1 MSQIIWDLVCI
12 VIFYPSLCVF
22 QDIHTRQILGYSV
35 NRGKL
40 YYLDL
45 INSGEHQLCH
55 SGHALWL
62 FHHHLGHLSFSYI
75 KKLQPYLFLI
85 ISDSFFHYSVYEIA
99 KSHRISYYPS
109 LNQSFISFMK
119 IHFDI

>member
-1 MSQIIWDLVCI
+1 MSFGSRFV
-12 VIFYPSLCVF
+12 VI
-22 QDIHTRQILGYSV
+22 
-35 NRGKL
+35 
-40 YYLDL
+40 
-45 INSGEHQLCH
+45 
-55 SGHALWL
+55 
-62 FHHHLGHLSFSYI
+62 HHCLGHLSFSYI

-119 IHFDI
+119 IHFDV